1 VTTTLPPP
9 VAEPHVAARESK
21 RVPYVPALDGLRAL
35 AVIAVLLYHADLGW
49 IPGGFLGVEVFFVI
63 SGYLITLLLVSEHEQ
78 NGRISLRRFWF
89 RRARR
94 LLPAAYTLLLVVSLT
109 VVLFVREQA
118 EETRGDVVAGLT
130 YTTNWYL
137 IFTGQSYFQS
147 FGRPS
152 LLRHL
157 WSLAVEE
164 QFYLVWPIILVVLL
178 VLCRRRPER
187 MAIPMLAM
195 VAASTVL
202 MAVLYNPTDPSRAYY
217 GTDTR
222 AGGLI
227 LGATMALFWR
237 PGYLRRGAVAAR
249 GRIFDLVGLGGLGAL
264 AVIMA
269 TVGDQDALLYR
280 GGFLMVGVATL
291 ACIAM
296 ATHPKSLVAK
306 MLALRP
312 IVWVGTRS
320 YAIYLWH
327 WPVYCL
333 TRPGVD
339 VPWRPGPTLVFRLVV
354 TGVLAEL
361 SYRLVEG
368 PIRHGAIRQWATKL
382 YRSKGADRQRRLRTT
397 RWVAITLSVAIVVS
411 VVGLADAKPHA
422 GAVEQS
428 IRAGQSALDTQ
439 TSVAPAA
446 TPGAADSTMAPVAS
460 PTTVAG
466 APDPAATPTTVP
478 ITATTAPPTTVSAA
492 IHTIAIGDS
501 VMLGAAP
508 QLKGVLGPDSY
519 VDAHVGRQFKEA
531 TSMVDWF
538 AANGKLGQVVIVHL
552 GNNGTVSAD
561 TVDDVLDRLGN
572 VPKVI
577 VVNVR
582 VDREWQDAV
591 DATLAARVPAHPNAV
606 LLDWYAA
613 SDSHPEYFYDDGTHL
628 RPAGAAQ
635 YAALIK
641 SVAG

>member
-1 VTTTLPPP
+1 M
-9 VAEPHVAARESK
+9 
-21 RVPYVPALDGLRAL
+21 
-35 AVIAVLLYHADLGW
+35 
-49 IPGGFLGVEVFFVI
+49 I
-63 SGYLITLLLVSEHEQ
+63 SGYLITLLLVTEHEQ

-94 LLPAAYTLLLVVSLT
+94 LLPAAYALLLVVSLT
-109 VVLFVREQA
+109 VVIFVREQA
-118 EETRGDVVAGLT
+118 EQTRGDVIAGLT

-137 IFTGQSYFQS
+137 VFTGQSYFQS

-152 LLRHL
+152 LLQHL

-164 QFYLVWPIILVVLL
+164 QFYLVWPLILVGLL
-178 VLCRRRPER
+178 VLCKRRPER

-202 MAVLYNPTDPSRAYY
+202 MAVLYDAADPSRAYF

-227 LGATMALFWR
+227 LGATFALFWR
-237 PGYLRRGAVAAR
+237 PGYLHRGAVAAK
-249 GRIFDLVGLGGLGAL
+249 GRILDLVGLAGLAAL

-269 TVGDQDALLYR
+269 TVADQDAILYR
-280 GGFLMVGVATL
+280 GGFLVVGLSTL

-296 ATHPKSLVAK
+296 ATHPGSLVAK
-306 MLALRP
+306 VLSIRP
-312 IVWVGTRS
+312 VVWVGTRS

-339 VPWRPGPTLVFRLVV
+339 VPWSPGPTLVVRLVL

-368 PIRHGAIRQWATKL
+368 PIRHGALRQWATKL
-382 YRSKGADRQRRLRTT
+382 YRAKGQDRQRRLRTT
-397 RWVAITLSVAIVVS
+397 RWVAGTLSIAIVVS

-422 GAVEQS
+422 SAVEREHQGRPE
-428 IRAGQSALDTQ
+428 RAEHADVG
-439 TSVAPAA
+439 
-446 TPGAADSTMAPVAS
+446 GAGGTAHPMPAS
-460 PTTVAG
+460 PPPWPRHVRRR
-466 APDPAATPTTVP
+466 PPRPPASIPRRRRP
-478 ITATTAPPTTVSAA
+478 PPCPPPPTPPRRPPCRRA

-508 QLKGVLGPDSY
+508 QLKDVLGPDSY

-531 TSMVDWF
+531 ASMVDWF

-552 GNNGTVSAD
+552 GNNGTVERRHGRRRARPPRQRAQGGRGERPGRPG
-561 TVDDVLDRLGN
+561 VAGLGGRHPGGAGAGPPQCRPGRL
-572 VPKVI
+572 
-577 VVNVR
+577 VR
-582 VDREWQDAV
+582 RQ
-591 DATLAARVPAHPNAV
+591 RRPSRV
-606 LLDWYAA
+606 LLRRR
-613 SDSHPEYFYDDGTHL
+613 HP
-628 RPAGAAQ
+628 PAPGRRRAVRRAHQ
-635 YAALIK
+635 VGGGLAPPA
-641 SVAG
+641 

>member
-1 VTTTLPPP
+1 
-9 VAEPHVAARESK
+9 
-21 RVPYVPALDGLRAL
+21 VPYVPALDGLRAL
-35 AVIAVLLYHADLGW
+35 AVISVLLYHANLGW
-49 IPGGFLGVEVFFVI
+49 IPGGFLGVEIFFVI
-63 SGYLITLLLVSEHEQ
+63 SGYLITLLLVTEHEQ

-94 LLPAAYTLLLVVSLT
+94 LLPAAYALLLVVSLT
-109 VVLFVREQA
+109 VVIFVREQA
-118 EETRGDVVAGLT
+118 EQTRGDVIAGLT

-147 FGRPS
+147 FRRPS
-152 LLRHL
+152 LLQHL

-164 QFYLVWPIILVVLL
+164 QFYLVWPLILVGLL
-178 VLCRRRPER
+178 VLCKRRPER

-202 MAVLYNPTDPSRAYY
+202 MAVLYDAADPSRAYF

-227 LGATMALFWR
+227 LGATFALFWR
-237 PGYLRRGAVAAR
+237 PGYLNRGAVAAK
-249 GRIFDLVGLGGLGAL
+249 GRILDLVGLAGLGAL

-269 TVGDQDALLYR
+269 TVADQDALLYR
-280 GGFLMVGVATL
+280 GGFLVVGLATV

-296 ATHPKSLVAK
+296 ATHPRSLVAK
-306 MLALRP
+306 VLSIRP
-312 IVWVGTRS
+312 VVWVGTRS

-327 WPVYCL
+327 WPIYCL

-339 VPWRPGPTLVFRLVV
+339 VPWSPGPTLVVRLVL

-368 PIRHGAIRQWATKL
+368 PIRHGALRQWATKL
-382 YRSKGADRQRRLRTT
+382 YRSKGQDRQRRLRTT
-397 RWVAITLSVAIVVS
+397 RWVAGTLSVAIVVS

-422 GAVEQS
+422 SAVEQS
-428 IRAGQSALDTQ
+428 IAAGQNALSTQ
-439 TSVAPAA
+439 TSVSPAA
-446 TPGAADSTMAPVAS
+446 PPDAGVATTAPV
-460 PTTVAG
+460 V
-466 APDPAATPTTVP
+466 PTTVP
-478 ITATTAPPTTVSAA
+478 SADPTSAAATTADTSPPTTVSAV

-508 QLKGVLGPDSY
+508 QLKDVLGPDSY

-531 TSMVDWF
+531 SSMVDWF

-572 VPKVI
+572 VPKVV

-582 VDREWQDAV
+582 VDREWQDSV

-606 LLDWYAA
+606 LVDWYAA
-613 SDSHPEYFYDDGTHL
+613 SDGHPEYFYDDGTHL

-641 SVAG
+641 SVVG

>member
-1 VTTTLPPP
+1 
-9 VAEPHVAARESK
+9 
-21 RVPYVPALDGLRAL
+21 
-35 AVIAVLLYHADLGW
+35 
-49 IPGGFLGVEVFFVI
+49 
-63 SGYLITLLLVSEHEQ
+63 
-78 NGRISLRRFWF
+78 
-89 RRARR
+89 
-94 LLPAAYTLLLVVSLT
+94 
-109 VVLFVREQA
+109 
-118 EETRGDVVAGLT
+118 
-130 YTTNWYL
+130 
-137 IFTGQSYFQS
+137 
-147 FGRPS
+147 
-152 LLRHL
+152 
-157 WSLAVEE
+157 
-164 QFYLVWPIILVVLL
+164 
-178 VLCRRRPER
+178 

-202 MAVLYNPTDPSRAYY
+202 MAVFYDAADPSRAYF

-227 LGATMALFWR
+227 LGATFALFWR
-237 PGYLRRGAVAAR
+237 PGYLHRGAVAAK
-249 GRIFDLVGLGGLGAL
+249 GRILDLVGLAGLGAL

-269 TVGDQDALLYR
+269 TIADQDAILYR
-280 GGFLMVGVATL
+280 GGFLVVGISTI

-296 ATHPKSLVAK
+296 ATHPRSIIAKVLSLP
-306 MLALRP
+306 P

-333 TRPGVD
+333 TRPGTD
-339 VPWRPGPTLVFRLVV
+339 VPWSPGVTLVVRLVA

-368 PIRHGAIRQWATKL
+368 PIRHGALRQWATKL

-397 RWVAITLSVAIVVS
+397 RWVAGTLSLAIIVS

-428 IRAGQSALDTQ
+428 IQAGQNALSTQ
-439 TSVAPAA
+439 TSVAPAPI
-446 TPGAADSTMAPVAS
+446 PGAVDSTTAPAS
-460 PTTVAG
+460 STGAATTVAG
-466 APDPAATPTTVP
+466 AADPSSAVATTVP
-478 ITATTAPPTTVSAA
+478 TTATTAPPTTVSAA

-508 QLKGVLGPDSY
+508 QLKDVLGADSY

-531 TSMVDWF
+531 TSMIDWF

-561 TVDDVLDRLGN
+561 TVDDVLDRLGT
-572 VPKVI
+572 VPKVV

-582 VDREWQDAV
+582 VDREWQDSV

-606 LLDWYAA
+606 LVDWYAA
-613 SDSHPEYFYDDGTHL
+613 SDGHPEYFYDDGTHL

-641 SVAG
+641 SVVG

>member
-1 VTTTLPPP
+1 
-9 VAEPHVAARESK
+9 
-21 RVPYVPALDGLRAL
+21 VPYVPALDGLRAL
-35 AVIAVLLYHADLGW
+35 AVSAVLLYHADLAW

-63 SGYLITLLLVSEHEQ
+63 SGYLITLLLVTEYEQ
-78 NGRISLRRFWF
+78 HGRISLRQFWF

-94 LLPAAYTLLLVVSLT
+94 LLPAVYMLLLVVSLT

-118 EETRGDVVAGLT
+118 AHTRGDVIAGLT

-137 IFTGQSYFQS
+137 IGTGQSYFES
-147 FGRPS
+147 FGRPPM
-152 LLRHL
+152 LQHL

-164 QFYLVWPIILVVLL
+164 QFYLAWPLIMLALLVVFK
-178 VLCRRRPER
+178 RRPER

-195 VAASTVL
+195 VLGSTVL
-202 MAVLYNPTDPSRAYY
+202 MAVLYDSADPSRVYF

-227 LGATMALFWR
+227 LGATFALFWR
-237 PGYLRRGAVAAR
+237 PGFLRRGAVAAR
-249 GRIFDLVGLGGLGAL
+249 GGVFDLVGLAGLGAL
-264 AVIMA
+264 ALIMA
-269 TVGDQDALLYR
+269 TVADQDAALYR
-280 GGFLMVGVATL
+280 GGFLLVGVCTV

-296 ATHPKSLVAK
+296 ATHPRSLIAK
-306 MLALRP
+306 VLSFPP

-327 WPVYCL
+327 WPVFVL

-339 VPWRPGPTLVFRLVV
+339 VPWSPGPTLVLRLVI

-361 SYRLVEG
+361 SYRLIEN
-368 PIRHGAIRQWATKL
+368 PIRHGAVRRWLTGL
-382 YRSKGADRQRRLRTT
+382 YRARGEERQRRLRTT
-397 RWVAITLSVAIVVS
+397 RWVAGTLSIAIVVS
-411 VVGLADAKPHA
+411 AVGLAHAKPHA
-422 GAVEQS
+422 SAVEQS
-428 IRAGQSALDTQ
+428 IQAGQNALSTQ
-439 TSVAPAA
+439 TTEDG
-446 TPGAADSTMAPVAS
+446 TPGAGAVDSTATGPTSVT

-466 APDPAATPTTVP
+466 ATDPTSVAATTVP
-478 ITATTAPPTTVSAA
+478 TSTATAPPTTVSAP

-508 QLKGVLGPDSY
+508 QLKDVLGSDSY

-531 TSMVDWF
+531 SSMIDWF
-538 AANGKLGQVVIVHL
+538 AASGKLGQVVIVHL
-552 GNNGTVSAD
+552 GNNGTVNAD
-561 TVDDVLDRLGN
+561 TVDDVLDRLGT
-572 VPKVI
+572 VPRVV

-582 VDREWQDAV
+582 VDRSWQDSV

-613 SDSHPEYFYDDGTHL
+613 SDGHPEYFYDDGTHL
-628 RPAGAAQ
+628 RPDGAAA

-641 SVAG
+641 SVVG

>member
-1 VTTTLPPP
+1 M
-9 VAEPHVAARESK
+9 
-21 RVPYVPALDGLRAL
+21 PYVPALDGLRAL
-35 AVIAVLLYHADLGW
+35 AVVAVLLYHADLGW

-78 NGRISLRRFWF
+78 HGRISLRRFWF

-94 LLPAAYTLLLVVSLT
+94 LLPAVYTLLLVVSLT

-118 EETRGDVVAGLT
+118 EQTRGDVIAGLT

-137 IFTGQSYFQS
+137 IGTGQSYFQS

-152 LLRHL
+152 MLRHL

-164 QFYLVWPIILVVLL
+164 QFYLIWPLIVVLL
-178 VLCRRRPER
+178 LVVCRRRPER

-202 MAVLYNPTDPSRAYY
+202 MAVLYNPTDPSRVYY

-249 GRIFDLVGLGGLGAL
+249 GRIFDLVGLAGLGAL
-264 AVIMA
+264 GVIMA
-269 TVGDQDALLYR
+269 NVGDQDALLYR
-280 GGFLMVGVATL
+280 GGFLLVGVATL

-296 ATHPKSLVAK
+296 ATHPQSLIAK
-306 MLALRP
+306 VLSIRP
-312 IVWVGTRS
+312 VVWVGTRS

-333 TRPGVD
+333 TRPGID
-339 VPWRPGPTLVFRLVV
+339 VPWSPGPTLVFRLVV

-368 PIRHGAIRQWATKL
+368 PVRHGALRQWATKL
-382 YRSKGADRQRRLRTT
+382 YRSKGEDRQRRLRTT
-397 RWVAITLSVAIVVS
+397 RWVAGTLSVAIVVS
-411 VVGLADAKPHA
+411 VVGLANAKPHA

-428 IRAGQSALDTQ
+428 IQAGQNALSTQ
-439 TSVAPAA
+439 TSVAPAL
-446 TPGAADSTMAPVAS
+446 TPGAADTTTAPVATVPLTTAPGAADATTAV
-460 PTTVAG
+460 PTTI
-466 APDPAATPTTVP
+466 PTT
-478 ITATTAPPTTVSAA
+478 AATAPPTTVSAA

-508 QLKGVLGPDSY
+508 QLKDVLGADSY

-572 VPKVI
+572 VPRVV

-582 VDREWQDAV
+582 VDREWQDSV

-613 SDSHPEYFYDDGTHL
+613 SDGHPEYFYDDGTHL

-641 SVAG
+641 SVVG

>member
-1 VTTTLPPP
+1 
-9 VAEPHVAARESK
+9 
-21 RVPYVPALDGLRAL
+21 
-35 AVIAVLLYHADLGW
+35 
-49 IPGGFLGVEVFFVI
+49 
-63 SGYLITLLLVSEHEQ
+63 
-78 NGRISLRRFWF
+78 
-89 RRARR
+89 
-94 LLPAAYTLLLVVSLT
+94 
-109 VVLFVREQA
+109 
-118 EETRGDVVAGLT
+118 
-130 YTTNWYL
+130 
-137 IFTGQSYFQS
+137 
-147 FGRPS
+147 
-152 LLRHL
+152 
-157 WSLAVEE
+157 
-164 QFYLVWPIILVVLL
+164 
-178 VLCRRRPER
+178 
-187 MAIPMLAM
+187 M
-195 VAASTVL
+195 
-202 MAVLYNPTDPSRAYY
+202 
-217 GTDTR
+217 
-222 AGGLI
+222 
-227 LGATMALFWR
+227 
-237 PGYLRRGAVAAR
+237 
-249 GRIFDLVGLGGLGAL
+249 
-264 AVIMA
+264 
-269 TVGDQDALLYR
+269 YR
-280 GGFLMVGVATL
+280 GGFLLVGLATV

-296 ATHPKSLVAK
+296 ATHPKSIVAK
-306 MLALRP
+306 VLALRP

-339 VPWRPGPTLVFRLVV
+339 VPWSPGPTLVFRLVV

-368 PIRHGAIRQWATKL
+368 PIRHGAIRQWATNL
-382 YRSKGADRQRRLRTT
+382 YRAKGADRQRRLRTT
-397 RWVAITLSVAIVVS
+397 RWAAVTLSVAIVVS

-428 IRAGQSALDTQ
+428 IKAGQSALNGQ

-446 TPGAADSTMAPVAS
+446 TPGAADSTTAPAATAVP
-460 PTTVAG
+460 PTAVAG
-466 APDPAATPTTVP
+466 APDPAAAPTTVP
-478 ITATTAPPTTVSAA
+478 TTATTAPPTTVAAA

-508 QLKGVLGPDSY
+508 QLKDVLGPDSY

-531 TSMVDWF
+531 ASMVDWF

-582 VDREWQDAV
+582 VDREWQDSV

-613 SDSHPEYFYDDGTHL
+613 SDGHPEYFYDDGTHL

>member
-1 VTTTLPPP
+1 M
-9 VAEPHVAARESK
+9 
-21 RVPYVPALDGLRAL
+21 PYVPALDGLRAL

-63 SGYLITLLLVSEHEQ
+63 SGYLITLLLVTEHEQ
-78 NGRISLRRFWF
+78 YGSISLRRFWF

-109 VVLFVREQA
+109 VVIFVREQA
-118 EETRGDVVAGLT
+118 EQTRGDVIAGLT

-137 IFTGQSYFQS
+137 IFTDQSYFQS

-152 LLRHL
+152 MLRHL

-164 QFYLVWPIILVVLL
+164 QFYLVWPVILVLL
-178 VLCRRRPER
+178 LALCKRRPER
-187 MAIPMLAM
+187 MVVPMLGM

-227 LGATMALFWR
+227 LGAAFALFWR
-237 PGYLRRGAVAAR
+237 PGYLRRGAVATQ
-249 GRIFDLVGLGGLGAL
+249 GRMLDLVGLAGLGAL

-269 TVGDQDALLYR
+269 TIADQDAILYR
-280 GGFLMVGVATL
+280 GGFLLVGLSTL

-296 ATHPKSLVAK
+296 ATHPKSIVAK
-306 MLALRP
+306 VLAIRP

-333 TRPGVD
+333 TRPGID
-339 VPWRPGPTLVFRLVV
+339 VPWSPGTTLVVRLVL

-368 PIRHGAIRQWATKL
+368 PIRHGAVRQWATKL
-382 YRSKGADRQRRLRTT
+382 YRARGDDRRRRLRTT
-397 RWVAITLSVAIVVS
+397 RWVAGTLSVAIIVS
-411 VVGLADAKPHA
+411 AVGLADAKPHA

-428 IRAGQSALDTQ
+428 IKAGQSAIDSQ

-446 TPGAADSTMAPVAS
+446 TPGAADT
-460 PTTVAG
+460 TTVPTATTVTPG
-466 APDPAATPTTVP
+466 SAASGPASVTPTTAP
-478 ITATTAPPTTVSAA
+478 TTAATAPPTTVSAA

-508 QLKGVLGPDSY
+508 QLKEVLGGDSY

-531 TSMVDWF
+531 SSMVDWF

-572 VPKVI
+572 VPRVV

-582 VDREWQDAV
+582 VDREWQDSV

-606 LLDWYAA
+606 LLDWFAA
-613 SDSHPEYFYDDGTHL
+613 TDGHPEYFYDDGTHL

-641 SVAG
+641 SAAG